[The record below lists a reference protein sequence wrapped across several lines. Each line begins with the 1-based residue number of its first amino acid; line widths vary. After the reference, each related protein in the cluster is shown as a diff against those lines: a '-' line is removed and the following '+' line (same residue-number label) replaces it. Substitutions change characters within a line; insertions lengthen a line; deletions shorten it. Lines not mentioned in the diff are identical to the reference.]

1 MRVYL
6 IAIFFVFTFF
16 LNELQAQTYVFGQ
29 LTGSPNMVTTGWNL
43 TGNAHIGDTPG
54 DIDNFSNEMIL
65 TNISTTQSGGV
76 FYNTPINL
84 SVCQKWTVE
93 FEYRIWGG
101 NAADGLAFCFINT
114 PPTGFVPGGG
124 IGIPG
129 TANGLKV
136 VIDTYDN
143 CSQGGTNPELQ
154 IFNGVGYNE
163 CLPATPKIQNSG
175 GSLNYLRNANYQ
187 PVKITYNNG
196 LITVFVNNIQMLT
209 TNFPIGFTGYMGFTA
224 STGALY
230 DQHSI
235 RNVIIYT
242 DQAQSNAGI
251 DVSTCSNE
259 AVSIGAAPNTA
270 NVYSWTP
277 PIGLSSTTAA
287 NPTVTLSNTTGA
299 PITQTYTVTTSLAS
313 APGLCPTTDQIV
325 VTIQPEYTVSNNVN
339 SCSGLYV
346 FNGQTLT
353 QSGVYNDTLNTI
365 HGCDSIVTL
374 NLTIGTTP
382 LANAGQNITLCSS
395 EIGTIGLGAQPG
407 LNYSWSPAT
416 GLSATNI
423 SNPSVQMLNLNTG
436 WPIIQTYTLTV
447 IDNTSPMSCSATD
460 QVDVTI
466 LPAYQTTIQDT
477 LCNGGPYIY
486 NGQSYS
492 QTGIYVDSSQTVS
505 GCDSITNIQLVISQ
519 EPVFAIND
527 TLLCIGEQINIVPQ
541 STFSNITYGWLAQN
555 AATPV
560 LAPNLQLAPTQTVS
574 YMVTAID
581 PFLCSYTDNFTLT
594 VAPLPAINL
603 STNQTVMC
611 AYDTLQLS
619 ASGASTYQWTAPIL
633 ILNGNPNQT
642 ITAPIS
648 GTYQVLG
655 TSNFG
660 CQDSLALA
668 ITVNPVPQLQ
678 ITPDLGICPG
688 FAANIAVSGALNYLW
703 DNTVLSGSGGA
714 VTPSQTTTYQVIG
727 SNVYNCLD
735 TAATT
740 VTVYPQ
746 PSANFTASP
755 LILTNDNPTVSFTS
769 AALNTATAIWDF
781 GDGTTL
787 ESSQNQFDYTYPFV
801 EDQTYTVT
809 LNVQSAEGCAA
820 QSQVQ
825 IQIKGGII
833 YYVPNTFTP
842 DGDGLNNIF
851 TPVFTSGF
859 DPQSYHLTIFNR
871 WGEVIFESYDP
882 KGGWDGKIDIYDAP
896 EGTYT
901 YAIDF
906 KTVSTDEIL
915 RVTGHVLLM
924 R

>member
-6 IAIFFVFTFF
+6 FSIFIAFTFF

-29 LTGSPNMVTTGWNL
+29 LTGSPNMNTAGWNL
-43 TGNAHIGDTPG
+43 NGNATIGDTPG
-54 DIDNFSNEMIL
+54 DVDNFANELIL
-65 TNISTTQSGGV
+65 TNISTSQSGGI

-84 SVCQKWTVE
+84 SACQKWTVE
-93 FEYRIWGG
+93 YEYRIWGG
-101 NAADGLAFCFINT
+101 NAADGLAFCFLST
-114 PPTGFVPGGG
+114 PPSGFVVGGG
-124 IGIPG
+124 LGIPG

-143 CSQGGTNPELQ
+143 CSQGGTNPEIQ

-187 PVKITYNNG
+187 PVKINYNNG
-196 LITVFVNNIQMLT
+196 VITVFVNNVQMLT

-242 DQAQSNAGI
+242 DQAQSNAGL
-251 DVSTCSNE
+251 DVTTCSNE
-259 AVSIGAAPNTA
+259 AVNIGAAPNAA
-270 NVYSWTP
+270 NVYSWAP

-287 NPTVTLSNTTGA
+287 NPTVTLPNTTGV

-325 VTIQPEYTVSNNVN
+325 VTIQPEYTVTNNVN

-353 QSGVYNDTLNTI
+353 QSGIYNDTLNTI
-365 HGCDSIVTL
+365 HGCDSVVTL
-374 NLTIGTTP
+374 NLTIGATP
-382 LANAGQNITLCSS
+382 NANAGQNLTLCST
-395 EIGTIGLGAQPG
+395 EVGTIGMGTQAG
-407 LNYSWSPAT
+407 LNYSWSPAN
-416 GLSATNI
+416 GLSATNV
-423 SNPSVQMLNLNTG
+423 SNPSVQISNLNTG
-436 WPIIQTYTLTV
+436 WPIVQTYTLTV
-447 IDNTSPMSCSATD
+447 TDNTSPMGCSATD

-477 LCNGGPYIY
+477 LCDGGPFIY
-486 NGQSYS
+486 NGQSYTQS
-492 QTGIYVDSSQTVS
+492 GIYVDSSQTVS
-505 GCDSITNIQLVISQ
+505 GCDSITTLQLVISQ
-519 EPVFAIND
+519 EPVFSIND
-527 TLLCIGEQINIVPQ
+527 TLLCIGAQINIVPQ

-555 AATPV
+555 ATNPIVAS
-560 LAPNLQLAPTQTVS
+560 NLQLSPTQTVS

-581 PFLCSYTDNFTLT
+581 PYLCNHTDNFTIT
-594 VAPLPAINL
+594 VAPLPALNL
-603 STNQTVMC
+603 SANQTVLC

-619 ASGASTYQWTAPIL
+619 ASGAASYQWLAPLSIA
-633 ILNGNPNQT
+633 NSNPSQT
-642 ITAPIS
+642 ILAPVS

-655 TSNFG
+655 TSALG
-660 CQDSLALA
+660 CQDSLALV

-678 ITPDLGICPG
+678 ITPDQGICPG
-688 FAANIAVSGALNYLW
+688 YAANIAVSGALNYQW
-703 DNTVLSGSGGA
+703 DNAALSGSGGA
-714 VTPSQTTTYQVIG
+714 VTPSLTTTYQVLG
-727 SNVYNCLD
+727 SNVYNCID

-740 VTVYPQ
+740 VTVYAQ
-746 PSANFTASP
+746 PSANFSASP
-755 LILTNDNPTVSFTS
+755 LILTNDNPTVSFTT
-769 AALNTATAIWDF
+769 AALNAATAIWDF

-809 LNVQSAEGCAA
+809 LNVESAEGCTD

-842 DGDGLNNIF
+842 DGDALNNLFAPI
-851 TPVFTSGF
+851 FTSGF

-882 KGGWDGKIDIYDAP
+882 KGGWDGKIDIYEAP

-901 YAIDF
+901 YEIDF
-906 KTVSTDEIL
+906 KTVSTDEIQ